1 MTTLAYDGTLRH
13 RAVPLG
19 DTIEFH
25 KNFASSLIRVRVG
38 HRRGGGRGVG
48 PALAGRSTA
57 VVATRERGRAGRAQL
72 STPPQLEPDR
82 AGSRCHCSP
91 VPLLA
96 CPRNAPDARWR
107 HFLPSRPLANV
118 DVAGSIPVSCSKVPE
133 RPRCLRAGARIA
145 WACVRKVSIG
155 VECPSPL
162 HALARGERQA
172 GVGVTRAVQL

>member
-96 CPRNAPDARWR
+96 CPLGLLPTWMSRVR
-107 HFLPSRPLANV
+107 FPSRA
-118 DVAGSIPVSCSKVPE
+118 
-133 RPRCLRAGARIA
+133 PRF
-145 WACVRKVSIG
+145 
-155 VECPSPL
+155 PS
-162 HALARGERQA
+162 ALAALERGHASHGRACER
-172 GVGVTRAVQL
+172 